1 MYATVCRCSRSLPG
15 RFPTSLVFSP
25 FFFYGYQYGT
35 HYLVFP
41 IKSIAR
47 RSSAILNCIELGRNG
62 FFSAAD
68 IFLENIFFHLFLC
81 FIIFHLPR
89 RPTSER
95 LVIWLLLGVRSFPRS
110 RFVVSPLELK
120 SNGALIKRADCD
132 PIHSDPNWHFFF
144 VANRVGGCFQ
154 IVDMRIKMA
163 AMRIAQ
169 GKSNL
174 LIWCALFIYLH
185 LFLSV

>member
-1 MYATVCRCSRSLPG
+1 MSLLS
-15 RFPTSLVFSP
+15 FPAWSFSYLASFSP
-25 FFFYGYQYGT
+25 FFFCGNQYGT

-132 PIHSDPNWHFFF
+132 PIHSDSNWHFFF
-144 VANRVGGCFQ
+144 C
-154 IVDMRIKMA
+154 KP
-163 AMRIAQ
+163 
-169 GKSNL
+169 S
-174 LIWCALFIYLH
+174 WWLFPNGRH
-185 LFLSV
+185 AD